1 MVIESH
7 CRAVTLVDESRNSGF
22 SNRIIKIRRMG
33 CMNPSDAME
42 RHLDER
48 LNWAREQLGVSAHAS
63 PNEVRTRFFAVLEQS
78 QMAPDKT
85 LDIAFRTLRW
95 EAEGVI
101 VAEEPVEFL
110 ASRERRLCELVKQF
124 RNTMFSLPVA
134 ERRQRWRSLQRES
147 ETVPSVL
154 LRLDAL
160 EMGLDVDLAAI
171 ENSAPSTHVAALAR
185 YAAELFT
192 LQPIARATR
201 RGAILQSFDN
211 RELKLWHKAAQVLK
225 KRHPQIASLAPELI
239 DPLAS
244 GKKPSRIQRAIH
256 VHTSRRSP
264 RRESWALSLAVII
277 LIAFIVRAAMVQT
290 KISVPARSY
299 GPQSPY
305 VPWPPQTRLDSE
317 SNPWS
322 PYPAHAPPIDVGEIL
337 KKHREELNRIRQEN
351 ETRMRETLN
360 DSPFRSEDPTI
371 IGVPP
376 LSEPPTPSI
385 PEDLPQPAPVL
396 PMLE

>member
-1 MVIESH
+1 MVIESR
-7 CRAVTLVDESRNSGF
+7 CRAITPVDELRNSG
-22 SNRIIKIRRMG
+22 SNNRIIEIRRVG

-42 RHLDER
+42 RQLDER

-63 PNEVRTRFFAVLEQS
+63 PDEVRTRFFAVLEQS

-101 VAEEPVEFL
+101 VAEEPAEFL
-110 ASRERRLCELVKQF
+110 ASRERRLYELVKQF
-124 RNTMFSLPVA
+124 RNKMFSLPVA
-134 ERRQRWRSLQRES
+134 ERRQHWCNLRRES
-147 ETVPSVL
+147 ETVPSIH
-154 LRLDAL
+154 LRLEAL
-160 EMGLDVDLAAI
+160 EVGLDVDLAVI
-171 ENSAPSTHVAALAR
+171 ENSAPSMHVAALAR
-185 YAAELFT
+185 YATELFT

-201 RGAILQSFDN
+201 RGAILQSFEN
-211 RELKLWHKAAQVLK
+211 RELKAWRKAAQVLK
-225 KRHPQIASLAPELI
+225 KRHPQIATLAPELI
-239 DPLAS
+239 DLLAS
-244 GKKPSRIQRAIH
+244 GKQPSRTQRSVH

-277 LIAFIVRAAMVQT
+277 LIAFIVRAAMIQT

-322 PYPAHAPPIDVGEIL
+322 HYPAHAPPIDVAEIL
-337 KKHREELNRIRQEN
+337 KKHREELDRIRQEN

-360 DSPFRSEDPTI
+360 DAPFRSADPTI
-371 IGVPP
+371 IGIPP
-376 LSEPPTPSI
+376 VSEPTAPSI
-385 PEDLPQPAPVL
+385 PEDFPQPAPVL
-396 PMLE
+396 PKFE